1 MDLLKAQFDRISKQL
16 ALLSSSQKMLT
27 AALVAIMVMT
37 LIWWGRYAGDP
48 EMEPVLDQAFSAQDI
63 SRITAELASRGIHYT
78 VSGDRILVPADRKF
92 EVIASLSYAH
102 LMPRD
107 TASGFDEMMKNL
119 SNPFNPDSTN
129 EKLFNHG
136 KEMMLSQIIQNFPNV
151 AKADVM
157 IDPTREVHVSQ
168 SIEPSATVTITMQD
182 GEQANQQLVDA
193 AADVVQGAQSGLA
206 RSRIKVVVGGVPRR
220 LHDTDDGNDI
230 DGAGSDVLELQQ
242 KAEVSRENQIKEY
255 FSYISDLKVFVTVKV
270 NPTSTQEHSQ
280 QFDPK
285 KAVQKESETN
295 NETTETTNSNPAS
308 GDPGLTTNG
317 GLAVTGPT
325 GGSGGSGSTETKEES
340 KFQNFVSTTD
350 TSTMTPAGSV
360 SVVAASVRVPMAYF
374 EAIFTRRNPD
384 VKSPSDAQ
392 LQPLIEAELPKIRT
406 DVMKC
411 TGLTTEADVAVET
424 YLDAAPIAVAAAQ
437 VPSALSVTTLVSG
450 HSRDLVLGGLAIM
463 SLFMVS
469 MMVRKGTPAL
479 ALPSMAAGPAA
490 AAAGQPGTLNTEEAL
505 AGEVG
510 GAGTMLNGMEL
521 DEGAVRDQQM
531 LEQVSSMVKENPD
544 AAATLV
550 KRWMS
555 RT

>member
-1 MDLLKAQFDRISKQL
+1 MDLLKAQFDRVSKQL
-16 ALLSSSQKMLT
+16 AALSSSQKMLT
-27 AALVAIMVMT
+27 AALVAIMAMT

-63 SRITAELASRGIHYT
+63 SRITADLSSRGIHYA

-92 EVIASLSYAH
+92 EVIAALSYAQ

-119 SNPFNPDSTN
+119 TNPFTPDSTN

-136 KEMMLSQIIQNFPNV
+136 KEVMLAQIIQNFPHV

-193 AADVVQGAQSGLA
+193 AADVVEGAQSGLA

-242 KAEVSRENQIKEY
+242 KAEVNRENQIKDY
-255 FSYISDLKVFVTVKV
+255 FSYIPDLKVFVTVKV

-280 QFDPK
+280 EYDPK
-285 KAVQKESETN
+285 KAVQKESETTSDSLEN
-295 NETTETTNSNPAS
+295 TNSNPAS
-308 GDPGLTTNG
+308 GEPGVVPNG
-317 GLAVTGPT
+317 GLSVPGPT
-325 GGSGGSGSTETKEES
+325 AGGGGSSNTETKEFS

-350 TSTMTPAGSV
+350 TSTTTPAGTV
-360 SVVAASVRVPMAYF
+360 SVVAATVRVPMAYF
-374 EAIFTRRNPD
+374 EAIYTRRNPD

-392 LQPLIEAELPKIRT
+392 LQPLIDAELPKIRT

-411 TGLTTEADVAVET
+411 TGLATESDVAVET
-424 YLDAAPIAVAAAQ
+424 YLDATPIAIAVAQ
-437 VPSALSVTTLVSG
+437 TPSVLSVTTLLSG
-450 HSRDLVLGGLAIM
+450 HSRDLTLGALAVM

-479 ALPSMAAGPAA
+479 ESPVAVMAAA
-490 AAAGQPGTLNTEEAL
+490 AAAGPAGTLNTEEAL
-505 AGEVG
+505 AGEVTA
-510 GAGTMLNGMEL
+510 AGTMLNGMEL
-521 DEGAVRDQQM
+521 DDEAVRNQQM
-531 LEQVSSMVKENPD
+531 VEQVANMVKENPD
-544 AAATLV
+544 AAASLV